1 MLVSIHFMLVG
12 NFSRT
17 IIYITEICAELM
29 LARWTPNFDYN
40 PAGNL
45 GGVAGSN
52 DPWRCGLASPSMGS
66 WINSV
71 GVLPHFCGRGPLSRS
86 SGGGSSCQAVDYLMR
101 GVFCC
106 ARRHRKKSSF
116 FSTFSPWTLYSY
128 NHPVNHMNI
137 CISLNLAINSP
148 IETGCHNDNLN
159 MKRGTE
165 NCCKNKHWSL
175 WGNQCFT
182 NFLVSRAQPW
192 FRKIYVPEKRHV
204 TKSGKLACTFITI
217 FSITWA
223 EH

>member
-1 MLVSIHFMLVG
+1 MLVSIHFMLVV

-86 SGGGSSCQAVDYLMR
+86 SAGGVVLSGSGLPNARGTLLCQKTQEEK
-101 GVFCC
+101 FF
-106 ARRHRKKSSF
+106 F

-137 CISLNLAINSP
+137 CISQNLAINSP

-159 MKRGTE
+159 MKRGTVM
-165 NCCKNKHWSL
+165 WL
-175 WGNQCFT
+175 
-182 NFLVSRAQPW
+182 
-192 FRKIYVPEKRHV
+192 
-204 TKSGKLACTFITI
+204 
-217 FSITWA
+217 
-223 EH
+223 